1 MFKNYS
7 RVGAV
12 CLFLL
17 IFLASCDADPV
28 SLKVTPVVV
37 EKGDTAR
44 RTLLVYM
51 MAENSLANYASL
63 DIAEIEEAVAS
74 VPEDCRLFVYND
86 DRSFPT
92 LCHYFSLS
100 NGETGNSVFHPFA
113 HDVCSSD
120 TATLGALF
128 DYILKDYP
136 TEKLDVVLWS
146 HGDGWLRAPL
156 GMPPQRSIG
165 IDNGDNS
172 YSNNVA
178 GAIEMEELAALLKRL
193 PAKVDRVLFD
203 ACFMQCAESAYAL
216 RNSAEWII
224 ASPAEIPGDGALYSA
239 VLPEFFQSDGP
250 ERIIDAYV
258 RGYENEPAGAVLS
271 AVHAPS
277 MQHLADVTYSYVNK
291 YFNKDKKR
299 DYIDV
304 FSYLPGGKYT
314 GDKTYTA
321 YYDMNAV
328 MVKYLSPGEY
338 EAWHSAFT
346 SAVAYVAAS
355 KCWYSAIRGR
365 AIAFDAVKGGG
376 LSMYMPQRYSSHSQ
390 FNADFSTTEWYSAA
404 GWDAAGW

>member
-1 MFKNYS
+1 MFG
-7 RVGAV
+7 RCARAGVAFA
-12 CLFLL
+12 LLL
-17 IFLASCDADPV
+17 IFLVSCDKDPV
-28 SLKVTPVVV
+28 YLKVTPVTV

-63 DIAEIEEAVAS
+63 DIAEIEEAVAA

-86 DRSFPT
+86 DSSFPT
-92 LCHYFSLS
+92 LYHYFNMS
-100 NGETGNSVFHPFA
+100 NGDTGSSVFHPFSN
-113 HDVCSSD
+113 DVCSSD

-136 TEKLDVVLWS
+136 TERLDIVLWS

-156 GMPPQRSIG
+156 GISPHRSIG
-165 IDNGDNS
+165 IDNGNNS
-172 YSNNVA
+172 YSNNVTA
-178 GAIEMEELAALLKRL
+178 TIEMEGLAALLKRL
-193 PAKVDRVLFD
+193 PARVDRLLFD
-203 ACFMQCAESAYAL
+203 ACFMQCAELAYAL
-216 RNSAEWII
+216 RSSAEWII
-224 ASPAEIPGDGALYSA
+224 ASPAEIPAYGALYSA
-239 VLPEFFQSDGP
+239 VIPEFFHSEGP
-250 ERIIDAYV
+250 ESIIDAYIK
-258 RGYENEPAGAVLS
+258 GYENEPAGAVLS

-314 GDKTYTA
+314 GSKTYPA

-328 MVKYLSPGEY
+328 MAKYLAADEY
-338 EAWHSAFT
+338 EAWHLAFA
-346 SAVAYVAAS
+346 SAVRYVAAS

-365 AIAFDAVKGGG
+365 AIAFDSVNGGG
-376 LSMYMPQRYSSHSQ
+376 VSMYMPQRYSSHSQ